1 VELDFI
7 TPLRP
12 FWKLCNRQAFH
23 RLDERCFVGELLRL
37 CHGHSYSA
45 CKMRLLYELSRG
57 YAQAVCV
64 TVPAMDYARLET
76 ATLAHVDD
84 SYYYGAYCRKCK
96 HSARLSLSK
105 LRAHLGET
113 FPLLKIKDKLRCECC
128 SSRQIVITFL
138 APDQRTGNLVELFSR
153 KPG

>member
-1 VELDFI
+1 
-7 TPLRP
+7 
-12 FWKLCNRQAFH
+12 
-23 RLDERCFVGELLRL
+23 
-37 CHGHSYSA
+37 
-45 CKMRLLYELSRG
+45 MRYR
-57 YAQAVCV
+57 A
-64 TVPAMDYARLET
+64 AMDYARLET

-138 APDQRTGNLVELFSR
+138 APDQRSGNLVELFSR
-153 KPG
+153 RPGE